1 MLQLA
6 AHNITSIF
14 IACLEK
20 SMDLLH
26 THACLVLALPKGSI
40 CLKFKQNSLRGRPHT
55 HTHDKS
61 QLQTSLAK
69 FKLLKNFCDVWN
81 RNTETEWDR
90 EKERERPVTVVCC
103 VASPFLYSLL
113 SSLSLCFLHLTLNN
127 VGIYART
134 IHSIYL
140 WICPSI
146 YQFSLNTMCSLEFS
160 DNRTTDSTMRDENV
174 RYNRRL

>member
-55 HTHDKS
+55 HKHSHTNIRTHTHDKS

-81 RNTETEWDR
+81 RHTETEWDR
-90 EKERERPVTVVCC
+90 EKERGKND
-103 VASPFLYSLL
+103 LLLL
-113 SSLSLCFLHLTLNN
+113 SAVWHLLFFTLFSLFVFCTWLWTMLAFMRELSI
-127 VGIYART
+127 V
-134 IHSIYL
+134 SIYESVRL
-140 WICPSI
+140 SI
-146 YQFSLNTMCSLEFS
+146 SS
-160 DNRTTDSTMRDENV
+160 R
-174 RYNRRL
+174 